1 METFRRLLIT
11 AVLAG
16 LLAGLFVT
24 VVHQVA
30 TVPVILQAE
39 VFEKAADAAADQAAA
54 APDAAAPAASAP
66 AGDAMAAMDH
76 DATAHDH
83 AGHDSAWEPQD
94 GWQRTS
100 FTVVADILTG
110 IGFSLLLAAGF
121 AFRGGEMN
129 WRKGLYWGLAGFV
142 VFSLAPGLGLPPEVP
157 GTAAAPLLQRQIWWV
172 ATAVLTGGGL
182 ALIFLGQRA
191 ALALVG
197 IALLVLPHAYG
208 APRLAEA
215 HSAAPEALARQFIVA
230 ATMASL
236 LFWVA
241 LGGLTGFF
249 YQRQFKA
256 G

>member
-1 METFRRLLIT
+1 MEIFRRLLIT

-24 VVHQVA
+24 AVHQIA

-39 VFEKAADAAADQAAA
+39 VYEKAADAAAEK
-54 APDAAAPAASAP
+54 AAPAPSTTPNAA
-66 AGDAMAAMDH
+66 DANMATMSHDAADGHHDH
-76 DATAHDH
+76 DAA
-83 AGHDSAWEPQD
+83 AWEPQN
-94 GWQRTS
+94 GIERTA

-121 AFRGGEMN
+121 AFRGGQMN
-129 WRKGLYWGLAGFV
+129 WRRGLYWGLAGFI

-172 ATAVLTGGGL
+172 ATALLTGGGL
-182 ALIFLGQRA
+182 AMIFLGKRT
-191 ALALVG
+191 ALTVLG

-241 LGGLTGFF
+241 LGSLTGFF
-249 YQRQFKA
+249 YHRQFKA

>member
-1 METFRRLLIT
+1 METFRRLLVT

-24 VVHQVA
+24 AVHQIA

-39 VFEKAADAAADQAAA
+39 VYEKAADAAAEK
-54 APDAAAPAASAP
+54 AAPAP
-66 AGDAMAAMDH
+66 TAGADAMAAMGHDAADGHHDH
-76 DATAHDH
+76 DAA
-83 AGHDSAWEPQD
+83 AWEPQD
-94 GWQRTS
+94 GIERTA
-100 FTVVADILTG
+100 FTVVADVLTG

-121 AFRGGEMN
+121 AFRGGTMD
-129 WRKGLYWGLAGFV
+129 WRRGLYWGLAGFV

-157 GTAAAPLLQRQIWWV
+157 GTEAAPLLQRQIWWV

-182 ALIFLGQRA
+182 ALVFLGKRA
-191 ALALVG
+191 ALALLG

-241 LGGLTGFF
+241 LGSLTGFF

>member
-1 METFRRLLIT
+1 MDVFRRLLVT

-39 VFEKAADAAADQAAA
+39 VYEKAADAAAEKA
-54 APDAAAPAASAP
+54 APPPAAPTDSN
-66 AGDAMAAMDH
+66 MAAMSHDAADGHHDH
-76 DATAHDH
+76 DA
-83 AGHDSAWEPQD
+83 SAWEPQD
-94 GWQRTS
+94 GIERTA
-100 FTVVADILTG
+100 FTVVADVLTG

-121 AFRGGEMN
+121 AFRGGAMD
-129 WRKGLYWGLAGFV
+129 WRKGLYWGLAGFA

-157 GTAAAPLLQRQIWWV
+157 GTEAAPLLQRQIWWV
-172 ATAVLTGGGL
+172 ATALLTGGGL
-182 ALIFLGQRA
+182 ALIFLGRRA
-191 ALALVG
+191 ALAVLG
-197 IALLVLPHAYG
+197 IAFLVLPQAYG

-236 LFWVA
+236 LFWVV
-241 LGGLTGFF
+241 LGSFTGFF